1 MSFKFLGTEITIEDM
16 FIAIIL
22 LIITSGF
29 VNAVLQYF
37 KLNVCQDAR
46 LVQSGVLFLLA
57 LLFGSQFT
65 LILSIIL
72 LVIGLTDYVA
82 VSNKQFAWLD
92 PNLA

>member
-1 MSFKFLGTEITIEDM
+1 MPGLLGLEVDTLDA
-16 FIAIIL
+16 FISIIL

-29 VNAVLQYF
+29 VNALLTYF

-46 LVQSGVLFLLA
+46 LFQAGVLFLLG
-57 LLFGSQFT
+57 LLFGSSFS
-65 LILSIIL
+65 IVLSIIE

-82 VSNKQFAWLD
+82 ESNPAFAWFD